1 MTLSAFLEQAGSPSG
16 EQCETVRAQAIELL
30 DQICVHPAAMPLQRL
45 RDLPLSPS
53 TFYRDLLKIFAEFG
67 DRHTQCQLPDP
78 FLHTLVCLPFAAACF
93 FENGELRLGV
103 TGSALDELRPGD
115 ILTAWNGRSLDCVL
129 REHCALQLGAN
140 PEARLAKAVQTLT
153 FRPLGTMQAPEDAPV
168 VLDYT
173 DRAGHLRRL
182 EIEWQ
187 VPVLNAPLLQ
197 NAGDVEWSCEGSLLI
212 RTVQTSAGVFGIIR
226 VPSFYENPTTF
237 LQSFVRCLERLP
249 PDGLLI
255 DLRGC
260 EEGFV
265 TTAEQLLQLF
275 TDAKICP
282 EPFEFRA
289 TRTIREILSTI
300 PSFRDW
306 RDSFDRDLFD
316 DEVRYSRPRPL
327 TSQQQ
332 ANGVGRKYF
341 GPVVVLVDA
350 LTYSS
355 AEMFAAGIQ
364 DHGIGIV
371 MGTDSRTGGGGAS
384 PWSQQII
391 FQYSGRDLFRP
402 AAEAPSFRVAARRCR
417 RVGKNSGRILEGAGV
432 TPDVIY
438 SRNQSDFY
446 EKDRD
451 LLETVGEILA
461 TNKNKRYSC

>member
-1 MTLSAFLEQAGSPSG
+1 MDSS
-16 EQCETVRAQAIELL
+16 
-30 DQICVHPAAMPLQRL
+30 
-45 RDLPLSPS
+45 
-53 TFYRDLLKIFAEFG
+53 
-67 DRHTQCQLPDP
+67 
-78 FLHTLVCLPFAAACF
+78 
-93 FENGELRLGV
+93 
-103 TGSALDELRPGD
+103 
-115 ILTAWNGRSLDCVL
+115 
-129 REHCALQLGAN
+129 
-140 PEARLAKAVQTLT
+140 
-153 FRPLGTMQAPEDAPV
+153 
-168 VLDYT
+168 
-173 DRAGHLRRL
+173 
-182 EIEWQ
+182 
-187 VPVLNAPLLQ
+187 
-197 NAGDVEWSCEGSLLI
+197 
-212 RTVQTSAGVFGIIR
+212 
-226 VPSFYENPTTF
+226 
-237 LQSFVRCLERLP
+237 
-249 PDGLLI
+249 I

-364 DHGIGIV
+364 V
-371 MGTDSRTGGGGAS
+371 SRHWNCNGDRFADGWRRSVSVESADNFSVLRSGSVPAGGGSAFLSSRGAA
-384 PWSQQII
+384 
-391 FQYSGRDLFRP
+391 L
-402 AAEAPSFRVAARRCR
+402 PSRR
-417 RVGKNSGRILEGAGV
+417 KNSGRILEGAGV